1 MMNLNGLK
9 KAVLG
14 KMVKITADFNFRGV
28 GEKEIKTVVGTV
40 VDINKW
46 GIEIGH
52 PIFPSTNKMAMCGIR
67 NFELTKIVRIEKATV
82 AEMDE
87 WRNSYKKFHALVIA
101 EKGYD
106 SCEEDVDNI
115 TLFTCDAHLDFS
127 STTIEF

>member
-1 MMNLNGLK
+1 MKLDSLK
-9 KAVLG
+9 EAVLG
-14 KMVKITADFNFRGV
+14 KLVKITADFNYRGF
-28 GEKEIKTVVGTV
+28 GEKEIKTVVCTV
-40 VDINKW
+40 VGINKW

-52 PIFPSTNKMAMCGIR
+52 PIFPSTNKMTTCGAR
-67 NFELTKIVRIEKATV
+67 NFGLSKIVRIEEATT

-87 WRNSYKKFHALVIA
+87 WRKSYKKFHALVIA

>member
-1 MMNLNGLK
+1 MKLDSLK
-9 KAVLG
+9 EALLG
-14 KMVKITADFNFRGV
+14 KLVKITADFNYREF

-52 PIFPSTNKMAMCGIR
+52 PIFTSTNKMTDCGAR
-67 NFELTKIVRIEKATV
+67 NFELDKVVRIEEATI
-82 AEMDE
+82 AEMEE
-87 WRNSYKKFHALVIA
+87 WRKSYEKFHAMVIA

-115 TLFTCDAHLDFS
+115 TLFTCDEPLDFS
-127 STTIEF
+127 STTINV

>member
-1 MMNLNGLK
+1 MKLDTLK
-9 KAVLG
+9 EAVLG

-28 GEKEIKTVVGTV
+28 GRKEINTVVGTV

-52 PIFPSTNKMAMCGIR
+52 PIFPSTNKMSWCGVR
-67 NFELTKIVRIEKATV
+67 NFELDKIDRIEEATS

-87 WRNSYKKFHALVIA
+87 WRKSYEKFHAEVIA

-115 TLFTCDAHLDFS
+115 TLFTCDTPLDFL

>member
-1 MMNLNGLK
+1 MMELDYLK
-9 KAVLG
+9 KTFLG
-14 KMVKITADFNFRGV
+14 KLVKITADFNFRGV

-52 PIFPSTNKMAMCGIR
+52 PIVPSTNEMTNCGAS
-67 NFELTKIVRIEKATV
+67 NFGLAKIVRIEEATS

-87 WRNSYKKFHALVIA
+87 WRKSYEKFHASVIA

-115 TLFTCDAHLDFS
+115 TLFTCDTPLDFS

>member
-1 MMNLNGLK
+1 MMNLDCLK

-14 KMVKITADFNFRGV
+14 KMVKITADFNFRGF
-28 GEKEIKTVVGTV
+28 GKEEINTVVGTV

-52 PIFPSTNKMAMCGIR
+52 PIFSSTNKMSWCGLR
-67 NFELTKIVRIEKATV
+67 NFELDKIVRIEEATS

-87 WRNSYKKFHALVIA
+87 WRKSYEKFHAMIIA

-115 TLFTCDAHLDFS
+115 TLFTCDSPIDFS
-127 STTIEF
+127 STKINV

>member
-1 MMNLNGLK
+1 MKLDSLK
-9 KAVLG
+9 ESVLG

-28 GEKEIKTVVGTV
+28 GRKEINTVVGTV

-52 PIFPSTNKMAMCGIR
+52 PIFPSTNKMTICGVI
-67 NFELTKIVRIEKATV
+67 NFGLAKIVRIEEPTS

-87 WRNSYKKFHALVIA
+87 WRKSYEKFHAEVIA

-106 SCEEDVDNI
+106 SCEEDIDNI
-115 TLFTCDAHLDFS
+115 TLFTCNEPLDF
-127 STTIEF
+127 TRTLIIP

>member
-1 MMNLNGLK
+1 MKLDYLK

-14 KMVKITADFNFRGV
+14 KLVKITADFNFRGD

-40 VDINKW
+40 VGINKW

-52 PIFPSTNKMAMCGIR
+52 PIFPSTNKMSWCGIR
-67 NFELTKIVRIEKATV
+67 NFGLDKIVRIEEATS
-82 AEMDE
+82 AEMGE
-87 WRNSYKKFHALVIA
+87 WRKSYKKFHELVIS

-115 TLFTCDAHLDFS
+115 TLFTCDTPLDFS

>member
-1 MMNLNGLK
+1 MKLDSLK
-9 KAVLG
+9 EAVLG
-14 KMVKITADFNFRGV
+14 KLVKITADFNFRGV
-28 GEKEIKTVVGTV
+28 GRKELNTVVGTV

-52 PIFPSTNKMAMCGIR
+52 PIFPSTNKMTICGVR
-67 NFELTKIVRIEKATV
+67 NFGLPKIVRIEEPTV

-87 WRNSYKKFHALVIA
+87 WRKSYEKFHAAVIA

-115 TLFTCDAHLDFS
+115 TLFTCGEPLDFS
-127 STTIEF
+127 SMTINV

>member
-1 MMNLNGLK
+1 MKLNSLK
-9 KAVLG
+9 EAVLG

-28 GEKEIKTVVGTV
+28 GRKEINTVVGTV

-52 PIFPSTNKMAMCGIR
+52 PIFPSTNKMTMCGVR
-67 NFELTKIVRIEKATV
+67 NFELTKVVRIEEATT

-87 WRNSYKKFHALVIA
+87 WRKSYEKFHASVIA

-115 TLFTCDAHLDFS
+115 ILFTCDEPLDF
-127 STTIEF
+127 TRTLIIP

>member
-1 MMNLNGLK
+1 MKLDSLK
-9 KAVLG
+9 EAVVG

-28 GEKEIKTVVGTV
+28 GRKELNTVVGTV

-52 PIFPSTNKMAMCGIR
+52 PIFPSTNKMTICGVR
-67 NFELTKIVRIEKATV
+67 NFGLPKIVRIEEPTV

-87 WRNSYKKFHALVIA
+87 WRKSYEKFHAAVIA

-115 TLFTCDAHLDFS
+115 TLFTCDTHIDFS

>member
-1 MMNLNGLK
+1 MKLDDLK
-9 KAVLG
+9 NAVLG

-28 GEKEIKTVVGTV
+28 GKKEINTVVGTV
-40 VDINKW
+40 VAITKW

-52 PIFPSTNKMAMCGIR
+52 PIYPSTNKMTNCGAS
-67 NFELTKIVRIEKATV
+67 NFGLAKIVRIEEATS

-87 WRNSYKKFHALVIA
+87 WRKSYEKFHAMIIA

-115 TLFTCDAHLDFS
+115 TLFTCDEPLDF
-127 STTIEF
+127 TRTLIIP